1 MPMDPDDYS
10 QDMVDDHDA
19 EDFYGDQNDDDIEV
33 DDPEEEDD
41 EDNGDDE
48 VMMGLR
54 RPDAVQGFFLHKEP
68 VYTVTMHPT
77 QDSIVVSGGGDDSA
91 YVWSSETSEV
101 VKQLT
106 SHTDSVVASG
116 FSFDGQYLATGGM
129 DGRLFV
135 YKVSTGEQVL
145 ELDGPAEVTWLNW
158 HPRGNALLCGSSD
171 GTLWMWAIPSG
182 QCMNVFT
189 GHSGS
194 VSCGQFSPD
203 GKSIVSGGEEGNL
216 YNWDPRTAAVKQLF
230 RSDDARFLNGSS
242 VTSVGVHQD
251 SQVVLAGGQDG
262 SASLVHM
269 GSGRILGS
277 VSKAEDSIESI
288 GFSSHLPIASVA
300 SIDGTVALW
309 DITAMRLRQTFR
321 HPKGVTKTI
330 FLKTK
335 PLLLSASLD
344 KTVRLWDLRTGS
356 FVRSFYG
363 HSGPILDM
371 SIGGS
376 ETSFVS
382 CGEDGSAQVFL
393 IE

>member
-1 MPMDPDDYS
+1 MRVVTRN
-10 QDMVDDHDA
+10 DMVDHDE
-19 EDFYGDQNDDDIEV
+19 EDYYGDNNDDDIDVE
-33 DDPEEEDD
+33 DPEDEDD
-41 EDNGDDE
+41 EDNQ
-48 VMMGLR
+48 
-54 RPDAVQGFFLHKEP
+54 PDAVQGFFLHKEP
-68 VYTVTMHPT
+68 VYTVSMHPL
-77 QDSIVVSGGGDDSA
+77 QDSIVVSGGGDDAS
-91 YVWSSETSEV
+91 YVWNTHS
-101 VKQLT
+101 
-106 SHTDSVVASG
+106 DSVVASG

-135 YKVSTGEQVL
+135 YKSTTGEQIL

-158 HPRGNALLCGSSD
+158 HPRGNALLV
-171 GTLWMWAIPSG
+171 AVPSG

-194 VSCGQFSPD
+194 ISCGQFSPD

-216 YNWDPRTAAVKQLF
+216 YNWDPRTAAVKQVF
-230 RSDDARFLNGSS
+230 RADDARFLNGSS
-242 VTSVGVHQD
+242 VTSVGVHGD

-262 SASLVHM
+262 TASLVHL
-269 GSGRILGS
+269 GSGKILGS

-300 SIDGTVALW
+300 SIDGTIALW

-344 KTVRLWDLRTGS
+344 KTVRLWDLRTGT
-356 FVRSFYG
+356 FQRSFYG

-371 SIGGS
+371 SIGAS
-376 ETSFVS
+376 ETSFVT
-382 CGEDGSAQVFL
+382 CGEDGSSQVFL